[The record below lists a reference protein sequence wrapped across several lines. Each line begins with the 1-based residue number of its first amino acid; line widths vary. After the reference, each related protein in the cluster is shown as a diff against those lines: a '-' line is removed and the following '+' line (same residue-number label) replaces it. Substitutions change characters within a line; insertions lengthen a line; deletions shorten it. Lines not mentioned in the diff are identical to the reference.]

1 MFYLKDYQ
9 GNTVRA
15 VQWND
20 NDLIFIRRHDNN
32 RIETCNDLKFYDLQ
46 NIKYTVLDTVTQ
58 NHFSKASSYSL
69 ENKGVRLFLVRD
81 ADNILKNIDLIEDD
95 AKTFKSILEKTSLS
109 AALLAALTIVGF
121 LLKPKASTE
130 KPELQVVQLMDRQQI
145 ERISKSTSK
154 NISERPIV
162 VPAQQKKVAPV
173 KVKPLQASKTQH
185 KKANLAKKST
195 SSRSSGVLGVLGS
208 LSKSK
213 QRGGLNLN
221 QAATSP
227 GVGRGGRE
235 GSGGVQTSVYA
246 KGLFAAP
253 LGTGGNV
260 RGGGGYG
267 TKGKGGGQAGYGKI
281 QLVGQGGHSYFQP
294 VESEAFVEGGLDRNE
309 ISAVIQRHLS
319 EVRFC
324 YEQGLQNKP
333 KLSGRVAIRFLI
345 GAKGAVTLAQVD
357 QSSLGHARVEG
368 CIRDR
373 LKTWNFPRPEGG
385 VTVKVTYPFILRRVS
400 DT

>member
-1 MFYLKDYQ
+1 MFYLKDSQ

-15 VQWND
+15 VQWNEK
-20 NDLIFIRRHDNN
+20 DLIFIRRHDNN
-32 RIETCNDLKFYDLQ
+32 RVETCNDLKFYDFQ
-46 NIKYTVLDTVTQ
+46 NIKYTVLDIVPQ
-58 NHFSKASSYSL
+58 SYFNQASSYSL
-69 ENKGVRLFLVRD
+69 ADKGAALFLVRD
-81 ADNILKNIDLIEDD
+81 SERILKNVDLIEDD
-95 AKTFKSILEKTSLS
+95 SKKFKAVLEKTGLS
-109 AALLAALTIVGF
+109 AALLAALTVVVF
-121 LLKPKASTE
+121 LLKPKSE
-130 KPELQVVQLMDRQQI
+130 QKPELEIVQVMDRQQI
-145 ERISKSTSK
+145 ERLIVAPREQKTMPIKIQQVARTQQTKKPKLAQKST
-154 NISERPIV
+154 P
-162 VPAQQKKVAPV
+162 
-173 KVKPLQASKTQH
+173 
-185 KKANLAKKST
+185 
-195 SSRSSGVLGVLGS
+195 SRSSGVLGVLGS
-208 LSKSK
+208 LSQSK
-213 QRGGLNLN
+213 QRGGLNLD
-221 QAATSP
+221 QAASSP
-227 GVGRGGRE
+227 GIGRGGRE
-235 GSGGVQTSVYA
+235 GSGGVQTSLYA

-253 LGTGGNV
+253 LGTGGKVN
-260 RGGGGYG
+260 GGGGYG

-281 QLVGQGGHSYFQP
+281 QLVGQGGNSYFQP

-357 QSSLGHARVEG
+357 QSSLGHAPVEG

>member
-1 MFYLKDYQ
+1 MFYLKDSQ

-15 VQWND
+15 VQWNEK
-20 NDLIFIRRHDNN
+20 DLIFIRRHDNN
-32 RIETCNDLKFYDLQ
+32 RVETCNDLKFYDFQ
-46 NIKYTVLDTVTQ
+46 NIKYTVLDIVPQ
-58 NHFSKASSYSL
+58 SYFNQASSYSL
-69 ENKGVRLFLVRD
+69 ADKGAALFLVRD
-81 ADNILKNIDLIEDD
+81 SEKILKNVDLIEDD
-95 AKTFKSILEKTSLS
+95 SKKFKAVLEKTGLS
-109 AALLAALTIVGF
+109 AALLAALTVVVF
-121 LLKPKASTE
+121 LLKPKSE
-130 KPELQVVQLMDRQQI
+130 QKPELEIVQVMDRQQI
-145 ERISKSTSK
+145 ERLIVAPREQKTMPIKVQQVARAQQTKKPKLAQKST
-154 NISERPIV
+154 P
-162 VPAQQKKVAPV
+162 
-173 KVKPLQASKTQH
+173 
-185 KKANLAKKST
+185 
-195 SSRSSGVLGVLGS
+195 SRSSGVLGVLGS
-208 LSKSK
+208 LSQSK
-213 QRGGLNLN
+213 QRGGLNLD
-221 QAATSP
+221 QAASSP
-227 GVGRGGRE
+227 GIGRGGRE
-235 GSGGVQTSVYA
+235 GSGGVQTSLYA

-253 LGTGGNV
+253 LGTGGKVN
-260 RGGGGYG
+260 GGGGYG

-281 QLVGQGGHSYFQP
+281 QLVGQGGNSYFQP

-357 QSSLGHARVEG
+357 QSSLGHAPVEG